1 MDDDDSDLFS
11 WATDDEDANH
21 ELTSKSAAIHDAT
34 PPSQIRNDPARLP
47 LLQLAE
53 WDETLTYDEQP
64 PTCVHYLIE
73 WKLKLNTITLF

>member
-21 ELTSKSAAIHDAT
+21 ELTSQSAAIRDAT
-34 PPSQIRNDPARLP
+34 PFGQIWNGRSRLP

-53 WDETLTYDEQP
+53 
-64 PTCVHYLIE
+64 
-73 WKLKLNTITLF
+73 